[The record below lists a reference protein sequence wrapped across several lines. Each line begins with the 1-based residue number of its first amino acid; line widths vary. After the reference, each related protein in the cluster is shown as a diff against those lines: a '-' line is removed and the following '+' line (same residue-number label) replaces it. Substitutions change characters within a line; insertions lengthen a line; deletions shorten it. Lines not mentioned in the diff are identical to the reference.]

1 MNQSVTVSAKTL
13 DEAITKGC
21 AELGVALD
29 EVDFEVVDEG
39 GMFRKMQV
47 KVTVKSAAKV
57 EETKA
62 EVCIVANKT

>member
-1 MNQSVTVSAKTL
+1 MKSVTVSAKSL

-39 GMFRKMQV
+39 GMFRKC
-47 KVTVKSAAKV
+47 KLR
-57 EETKA
+57 
-62 EVCIVANKT
+62 